1 MSYSFDLYANPQQV
15 DQFVDNHP
23 NGSLLQQSSWSQIKD
38 NWGHRIVAVTENDQ
52 IVASALVLVKKM
64 PLGYKLYYLPRGP
77 ILDFS
82 NHELVK
88 FFFTELGKVAK
99 KDKAICIKF
108 DPLVVHDVR
117 QPGELTG
124 YDTLDD
130 TTKYLKSIGMKH
142 HGYNLKMSEASQ
154 PRTLAVIHFED
165 ITQMKPKLNYYLKH
179 ALNLGLEVTR
189 VGREGVKTF
198 AQLEAKTGQRKNI
211 SLRNEDYFRKLM
223 EVYDDQALITL
234 ASLNIPKAI
243 VTAQQNLDKIR
254 KQLERPTLSENQA
267 KDLKIKEG
275 VNEKNLNELLAQQKE
290 YGDHPWVSGGL
301 IIRSNHLAEFLYA
314 GMDENFAA
322 IRSNNTYYE
331 ALKWAQENGC
341 RICDLGGVEGTID
354 DGLAISKS
362 LYQPRFESYI
372 GEFDYPLMPL
382 RYQLFTKALPL
393 AKSFMYRKAQK
404 QREKEQD

>member
-1 MSYSFDLYANPQQV
+1 MSYSFDLYANPQKV

-52 IVASALVLVKKM
+52 IVASALVLIKKM

-108 DPLVVHDVR
+108 DPLVLHDVR
-117 QPGELTG
+117 QPSELAG

-130 TTKYLKSIGMKH
+130 TTKFLKSIGMKH

-154 PRTLAVIHFED
+154 PRTLAVVHYDD

-211 SLRNEDYFRKLM
+211 SLRSEEYFRKIM

-243 VTAQQNLDKIR
+243 NTAQQNLDKIR
-254 KQLERPTLSENQA
+254 KQLERPTLSEGQK
-267 KDLKIKEG
+267 KDLIDKTSTYQNDIKELTS
-275 VNEKNLNELLAQQKE
+275 KQKTF
-290 YGDHPWVSGGL
+290 GDQPLVSGCL
-301 IIRSNHLAEFLYA
+301 IIRSDNLSELLYA
-314 GMDENFAA
+314 GMDENFMA
-322 IRSNNTYYE
+322 IRSNNSFMD
-331 ALKWAQENGC
+331 ALNWAQEQGC
-341 RICDLGGVEGTID
+341 KLCDLGGVEGKID

-382 RYQLFTKALPL
+382 RYKLFTKALPM
-393 AKSFMYRKAQK
+393 ARNFMYHKAQR
-404 QREKEQD
+404 QREKEKD

>member
-52 IVASALVLVKKM
+52 IVASALVLIKKM

-124 YDTLDD
+124 YDTLDE

-154 PRTLAVIHFED
+154 PRTLAVIHFDD

-198 AQLEAKTGQRKNI
+198 AELEARTGQRKNI

-223 EVYDDQALITL
+223 EVYDDEALITL

-243 VTAQQNLDKIR
+243 ATAQQNLDKIR

-267 KDLKIKEG
+267 KDLKIKES
-275 VNEKNLNELLAQQKE
+275 VNEKNLKELLSQQKE

-301 IIRSNHLAEFLYA
+301 IIRSKHLAEFLYA

-372 GEFDYPLMPL
+372 GEFDYPLMPI

-393 AKSFMYRKAQK
+393 ARSFMYRRAQK